1 MMTKRFLFGTCY
13 ATGESWYRVGES
25 TTLRPVAGS
34 VSNKRVAD
42 WLLALISTLVQKD
55 IPCNT
60 VTHVG
65 RIYFVENF
73 LHRTMKNSPGSVAVP
88 SAEES
93 VVNLCA
99 TCTEGQ
105 GECCSQMAI

>member
-1 MMTKRFLFGTCY
+1 MVPSRRIYYFETD
-13 ATGESWYRVGES
+13 SWISLE
-25 TTLRPVAGS
+25 
-34 VSNKRVAD
+34 KRVAD
-42 WLLALISTLVQKD
+42 WLLALISTSVQKD

-60 VTHVG
+60 VTHVE

-73 LHRTMKNSPGSVAVP
+73 LHRTMKNSPGSIAAP

-93 VVNLCA
+93 LASFYA

-105 GECCSQMAI
+105 GESCSEVAISHLEGN

>member
-1 MMTKRFLFGTCY
+1 VVPCGRIYYFETD
-13 ATGESWYRVGES
+13 SWISLE
-25 TTLRPVAGS
+25 
-34 VSNKRVAD
+34 KRVAD

-73 LHRTMKNSPGSVAVP
+73 LHRTMKNSPGSIAVP
-88 SAEES
+88 FTAES
-93 VVNLCA
+93 LASFYA
-99 TCTEGQ
+99 TCTEGL
-105 GECCSQMAI
+105 GRVL